1 MTTAAATV
9 AVAALLLA
17 GCSATGNGEDDGHGT
32 GTGIEGYVEPG
43 DGAASRVRTAVDRG
57 ADVIG
62 VDGAALSDDGT
73 NLLPTSGDVGELVGV
88 AAKAGARTEVL
99 FSNYS
104 ATIGD
109 FSPEAAT
116 ALLSS
121 SANRARVVGELVDLA
136 ARLGTDGVQIDLE
149 SMRSQDQADLVTFTR
164 ALRSAVRERLGDD
177 AEVSIAMMSST
188 DPAEYRSRGY
198 DLAGLAPHLDRVVL
212 MTYDQHGPWSDAGT
226 IGSLPWTRKA
236 IRTAIDGGLPAD
248 RLDVG
253 IAGYGYAWG
262 PGADAAPI
270 PAARAAHLASDRAEW
285 SDRTGEWSATLADGR
300 RLHWSDDRSYGVRRD
315 LARELGVHGV
325 AMWSL
330 NLSAL
335 PGR

>member
-1 MTTAAATV
+1 MRRRTTAAVIV
-9 AVAALLLA
+9 AVAALLIA
-17 GCSATGNGEDDGHGT
+17 GCSAGSPRADGS
-32 GTGIEGYVEPG
+32 GIEGYVEPG
-43 DGAASRVRTAVDRG
+43 AGAADRVRTAVDRG

-73 NLLPTSGDVGELVGV
+73 HLLPTSGDVGELVGV
-88 AAKAGARTEVL
+88 AATAGARTEVL

-104 ATIGD
+104 STIGD
-109 FSPEAAT
+109 FSPEGAT

-121 SANRARVVGELVDLA
+121 STNRARVVGQLVDLA

-164 ALRSAVRERLGDD
+164 ALRTAVRERLGDD
-177 AEVSIAMMSST
+177 AEVSLAMMSST
-188 DPAEYRSRGY
+188 DPAEYRERGY
-198 DLAGLAPHLDRVVL
+198 DLAGLAPHLDRTVL

-226 IGSLPWTRKA
+226 IGSLPWARKA

-248 RLDVG
+248 RIDVG
-253 IAGYGYAWG
+253 VAGYGYAWG

-270 PAARAAHLASDRAEW
+270 PAARAAHLVGDRAEW

-300 RLHWSDDRSYGVRRD
+300 QLHWSDDRSYAARRD
-315 LARELGVHGV
+315 LARDLGVHGV

-335 PGR
+335 PDR

>member
-1 MTTAAATV
+1 MRRMTTAAATM
-9 AVAALLLA
+9 AVAAVLLS
-17 GCSATGNGEDDGHGT
+17 GCSADGTRGSA
-32 GTGIEGYVEPG
+32 GGIEGYVEPG
-43 DGAASRVRTAVDRG
+43 GGAADRVRTAVGRG

-62 VDGAALSDDGT
+62 VDGAALADDGT
-73 NLLPTSGDVGELVGV
+73 HLLSTSGDVGELVGV
-88 AAKAGARTEVL
+88 AADAGARTEVL
-99 FSNYS
+99 FSNYTS
-104 ATIGD
+104 TLGD

-121 SANRARVVGELVDLA
+121 PTNRERVVGGLVDLA
-136 ARLGTDGVQIDLE
+136 ARLGADGVQIDLE

-198 DLAGLAPHLDRVVL
+198 DLAGLAPHLDRIVL
-212 MTYDQHGPWSDAGT
+212 MTYDQHGPWGGPGT

-236 IRTAIDGGLPAD
+236 VRTAVDGGLPAD
-248 RLDVG
+248 RIDVG

-262 PGADAAPI
+262 PGANAAPI
-270 PAARAAHLASDRAEW
+270 PAARAAHLAGDRAVW
-285 SDRTGEWSATLADGR
+285 SDRTGEWSATLEDGR
-300 RLHWSDDRSYGVRRD
+300 QLHWSDDRSYAARRD
-315 LARELGVHGV
+315 LARELGAHGV

-330 NLSAL
+330 NLSPL
-335 PGR
+335 PER